1 MTVRVATPTYNPQKK
16 CHEIVITDGP
26 GVEGGSEYPYQ
37 IDFIKNK
44 DILDKFIQELLAST
58 SQYFSKPLELEV
70 FFQRLVHSYSTD
82 DDLAGVTIKS
92 IYWIPASVVFYPSRY
107 EIQWR
112 PLDIEVADKGTSGA
126 PGNELLESDVLP
138 SDKPAREVKV
148 IPESAQKRLRQKVR
162 QARLKCA
169 LARVHVERM
178 TEKYYSKYGT
188 FDGFSDSDSELSSDF
203 EFNPNEAPRKI

>member
-1 MTVRVATPTYNPQKK
+1 MTLQVGSPTYNTEKK

-26 GVEGGSEYPYQ
+26 SVEGTGEYPYQ

-44 DILDKFIQELLAST
+44 DILDKFIKELLIST
-58 SQYFSKPLELEV
+58 SPYFSRPLEPTL

-82 DDLAGVTIKS
+82 DDLSGVTIKS

-112 PLDIEVADKGTSGA
+112 PLDFELGDNEASSA
-126 PGNELLESDVLP
+126 PGIGLVETDVLP
-138 SDKPAREVKV
+138 PDKPAMEVKA
-148 IPESAQKRLRQKVR
+148 IPEHAQKRLRQKIR

-169 LARVHVERM
+169 LARLHVERM